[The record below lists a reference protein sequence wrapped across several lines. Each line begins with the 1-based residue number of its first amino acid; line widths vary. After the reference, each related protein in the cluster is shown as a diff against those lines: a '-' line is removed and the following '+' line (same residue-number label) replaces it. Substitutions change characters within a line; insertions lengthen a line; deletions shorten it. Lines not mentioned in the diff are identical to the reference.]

1 MGHVEF
7 IGPPGAGK
15 SAIHSRLI
23 TNDSLYGGADEDGF
37 QRKFLQDEKKMYKL
51 VYRLTPS
58 KLQMF
63 VLNKLLTY
71 KIRYNSF
78 EEFVN
83 HHPQFLDILYD
94 IKKIV
99 RTESDVALH
108 ITKQV
113 AEEYQTNITTQRDN
127 EILVMDEG
135 FGMRAVSILWRT
147 EQRSFSLEKYIDI
160 VPAPAVL
167 VYVDAPVEV
176 CVERQKKRERVTIQ
190 KNFVNNDLY
199 KAQTRY
205 REICEEVTQRF
216 QKQSKIIRVNN
227 ISSVENPAEKVK
239 QEIVQLMRNNE

>member
-1 MGHVEF
+1 MGHIEF

-23 TNDSLYGGADEDGF
+23 ANDSLYGGIDEDGF
-37 QRKFLQDEKKMYKL
+37 QRKFLQDENKT
-51 VYRLTPS
+51 YRLIYRLSPNKLRQFILS
-58 KLQMF
+58 KL
-63 VLNKLLTY
+63 LAY

-78 EEFVN
+78 EKFVD
-83 HHPQFLDILYD
+83 HHPEFLNVLYD
-94 IKKIV
+94 VKEMVK
-99 RTESDVALH
+99 TESDVAFH

-147 EQRSFSLEKYIDI
+147 DQKSFPIKKYIDV
-160 VPAPAVL
+160 VPTPSVL
-167 VYVDAPVEV
+167 VYVNAPVEV
-176 CVERQKKRERVTIQ
+176 CVERQKKRERITIQ
-190 KNFVNNDLY
+190 KKFTNNDLY

-205 REICEEVTQRF
+205 REICEEVTQQF
-216 QKQSKIIRVNN
+216 QKQTKIIRVNN

-239 QEIVQLMRNNE
+239 QKIVQLMRNNE

>member
-1 MGHVEF
+1 MGHIEF

-23 TNDSLYGGADEDGF
+23 ANDSLYGGTDEDGF
-37 QRKFLQDEKKMYKL
+37 QRKFLQDENKIYTL
-51 VYRLTPS
+51 IYQLTPS
-58 KLQMF
+58 RLQMF

-83 HHPQFLDILYD
+83 QHPRFLDILYD
-94 IKKIV
+94 IKNIV
-99 RTESDVALH
+99 RTESDVAFH

-113 AEEYQTNITTQRDN
+113 AEEYQTNITTQSDN

-147 EQRSFSLEKYIDI
+147 EQRSFPLEKYIDV
-160 VPAPAVL
+160 VPIPAVL

-176 CVERQKKRERVTIQ
+176 CVERQKKRERITIQ
-190 KNFVNNDLY
+190 KYFTNNDMH

-227 ISSVENPAEKVK
+227 ISSIENPAEKVK
-239 QEIVQLMRNNE
+239 QEILQIMRNNE